1 MKVLGFVGPKG
12 AGKDEAYKILRESGK
27 VLQKMSFAAP
37 LKEIC
42 KTVFGLSDYQV
53 DDPVGKERELE
64 TPIILTI
71 KHLRALNKELAAW
84 VEPVDPVTQIIR
96 YNVNRISV
104 VGLEGTEFKTPRYL
118 LQFIGTDYIRD
129 RVWKDWHVT
138 AAMSDKA
145 LAKLPDA
152 NAIYAVT
159 DVRFENELEALQNK
173 FGAAFACFYIERP
186 EAEERLKEATHP
198 SELVS
203 IKLREQLGDDAV
215 LKNDGDVDDFK
226 KVLKGIKIPT
236 EPYKLPKKSRFV
248 FGERG

>member
-42 KTVFGLSDYQV
+42 KTVFGLTDYQV

-64 TPIILTI
+64 TPIVLTL
-71 KHLRALNKELAAW
+71 KHLRSINKELTQW
-84 VEPVDPVTQIIR
+84 VEPIDPATGIIR
-96 YNVNRISV
+96 YNVNRISIS
-104 VGLEGTEFKTPRYL
+104 GLEGVEFKTPRYL

-138 AAMSDKA
+138 AALSDKA
-145 LAKLPDA
+145 LAKLPDP

-159 DVRFENELEALQNK
+159 DVRFENELNALKDK
-173 FGAAFACFYIERP
+173 FGSAFACFYIERP

-203 IKLREQLGDDAV
+203 IKLREQLGDEAV

-226 KVLKGIKIPT
+226 KVMKSITIPKDG
-236 EPYKLPKKSRFV
+236 YKVPKKGRFV
-248 FGERG
+248 YGERE